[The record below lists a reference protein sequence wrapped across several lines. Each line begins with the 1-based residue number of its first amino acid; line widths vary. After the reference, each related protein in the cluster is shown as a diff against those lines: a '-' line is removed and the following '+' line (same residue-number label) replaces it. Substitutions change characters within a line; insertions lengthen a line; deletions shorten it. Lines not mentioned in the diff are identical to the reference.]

1 MQNEWTRP
9 REYSFTN
16 AAGEVFH
23 EIACSRHDVNIFAK
37 MHKAISYKS
46 TDDADAMNQRSRK

>member
-1 MQNEWTRP
+1 MSLYGYMQNEWTKP

-23 EIACSRHDVNIFAK
+23 EIAYSRQDVNTFAK
-37 MHKAISYKS
+37 MHEATSYKP
-46 TDDADAMNQRSRK
+46 TDDS

>member
-1 MQNEWTRP
+1 MLRLPLDHYMQNEWAKP

-23 EIACSRHDVNIFAK
+23 EIAYSRQDVSTFAK
-37 MHKAISYKS
+37 MH
-46 TDDADAMNQRSRK
+46 RSRIDLSKLAD